1 MVEIYRHVGEKV
13 RADLQKRGNLP
24 ANKTALLMSKFDD
37 MRASGDMMLTATMA
51 VGTTDG
57 RKFLMDKFFKIKL
70 KACSWVI
77 HTKIKV
83 PAM

>member
-1 MVEIYRHVGEKV
+1 MATMVEIYRHVGEKV

-57 RKFLMDKFFKIKL
+57 RKFLKIKL